1 MKISEH
7 CLEYFNKNKTGF
19 VYRSVTVDET
29 WIHHYTLESK
39 QWTEGGYSALKKA
52 RSFPSGGKFV
62 AFGLLIILKRVKQ
75 KPGNIIPIF

>member
-19 VYRSVTVDET
+19 VHQFVTMDET

-39 QWTEGGYSALKKA
+39 QWTEGGFSALNKA
-52 RSFPSGGKFV
+52 RSVPSAGKFV
-62 AFGLLIILKRVKQ
+62 ALVCWDAEGI
-75 KPGNIIPIF
+75 